1 MQEKISKFIGENL
14 KTVTMIVTFLIGLYI
29 QNQSNTMQIEKMQRE
44 IARLDSRLDAQYSKL
59 DVMKLDKSVFE
70 ATIRQ
75 FSTMSND
82 IRDIRITLET
92 IMSNGAIDH
101 RRSAYDKKE

>member
-44 IARLDSRLDAQYSKL
+44 IARLDSRLDVQYSKL

-75 FSTMSND
+75 FSTMSGD

-92 IMSNGAIDH
+92 LMSNGAIDH
-101 RRSAYDKKE
+101 RRSVYDKKE